1 MFAAIKFQTSIFVLI
16 KIKMK
21 RYFVLTIC
29 ITGTLLFSGCK
40 DHGINKFKRQMKPLA
55 KEYLANDK
63 ITGYDS
69 LQIECID
76 TLSELSY
83 AKLCSELLGNMENA
97 YEMQLQDA
105 YATNDERA
113 DYLEMYVREV
123 TRSLEDFEDLMSSGE
138 LKREGVLLYMVTG
151 SYVNNQKTK
160 EDFMFLVNPDKK
172 TLHLLDPFGDNLLYK
187 DESAE

>member
-1 MFAAIKFQTSIFVLI
+1 
-16 KIKMK
+16 MK
-21 RYFVLTIC
+21 RYFVFTIC
-29 ITGTLLFSGCK
+29 IAGVILFSGCK
-40 DHGINKFKRQMKPLA
+40 DHSINKFKRQMKPLA

-63 ITGYDS
+63 ITDYDS

-76 TLSELSY
+76 TLSELGY

-97 YEMQLQDA
+97 YEMQLQQA